1 MVAGTYTNGFETLF
15 SHGSRT
21 VRVDFHLHTKAD
33 KEFNY
38 EDDDNKFCQDYVQR
52 LVEEGISAGV
62 ITNHNKF
69 DFEEFKALRKTARKR
84 GILLLPGVELSVNDG
99 SNGVHTLIVFSNE
112 WLERGVDCISPFIN
126 ATFGGE
132 PPQNFQNQN
141 KRTKYSLVDTINF
154 LEERNDDFFLVFAHV
169 RQRNGLWKELRGGR
183 IQELGEAGS
192 FKRRTL
198 GFQKVNENEGK
209 ETPRKQDVKDWLDG
223 WYPAE
228 VDGSDCKS
236 IDQIGKGPPCY
247 LQLGELSFEA
257 VKYAL
262 ADHSNRVYRG
272 HRTAGHSHIL
282 SATFEGGVLDG
293 KTVNFS
299 PHLNTLIGM
308 RGSGKSSILES
319 VRYALD
325 VPFGVKA
332 WDRDYKED
340 LVGHVLG
347 SGGTITLTIVD
358 AKGQTFSIRR
368 IYGQDPTVYVDGAE
382 QPNVSVQETIVRNP
396 IYFGQKDLS
405 ASGEGF
411 EKDLVEK
418 FIGKNL
424 QGIRAR
430 AKSQRE
436 KVQKTIERLNKL
448 SHTDETRKHL
458 ELKRGDAQLRLKF
471 YEKHGIEDKL
481 QKQVSFDEDE
491 RKCMR
496 LEFITENYSEQI
508 VSLLNKYEGYFEQE
522 LSYDSKHNRGFFNEV
537 FELFKGN
544 IQSVQELKK
553 LHFSV
558 KGLLERLQNKTK
570 ELQASKN
577 SLKEEFAEINR
588 KMAEELQGA
597 GVDKVSSDEYLKLR
611 NTIAETNEQLEDL
624 KREEVQR
631 GSLIDELYSEL
642 ANLERVWQEEYKA
655 IQDELEKVNDKHSSL
670 KISVEYKADREAY
683 LERLKGAC
691 QGSRIRGT
699 TLASIVDKFSDFG
712 EIYTKLDE
720 VKAIVGG
727 SADVFEEYFTEE
739 LSQLL
744 TWQIPHKF
752 TIEYQ
757 GRELRHHSLGQRAS
771 ALIIFILSQKD
782 NDLILIDQPEDDL
795 DSRTIYEDVVKFV
808 RLLKTQV
815 QFIFATHEPN
825 FPVLGDAEQVSSC
838 AYSDDEISVTSGSI
852 DSQELQ
858 REVVNVMEG
867 GSEAF
872 NQRKKIYELWNE

>member
-1 MVAGTYTNGFETLF
+1 MVADADTNGLETLF
-15 SHGSRT
+15 NHGSRT

-38 EDDDNKFCQDYVQR
+38 EGVDNKFCQDYVQR
-52 LVEEGISAGV
+52 LVEEDISVGV

-84 GILLLPGVELSVNDG
+84 GIVLLPGVELSVNDG
-99 SNGVHTLIVFSNE
+99 SNGVHTLVVFSNE

-126 ATFGGE
+126 AAFGGE

-141 KRTKYSLVDTINF
+141 KRTKYNLVDTINF

-169 RQRNGLWKELRGGR
+169 RQKNGLWKELRGGR

-209 ETPRKQDVKDWLDG
+209 ETPKKQDVKDWLQD

-228 VDGSDCKS
+228 VEGSDCKS
-236 IDQIGKGPPCY
+236 VDQIGKGRPCY
-247 LQLGELSFEA
+247 LQLGELSYES

-262 ADHSNRVYRG
+262 SDHSNRVYRD
-272 HRTAGHSHIL
+272 HRKATHSHIL
-282 SATFEGGVLDG
+282 SAAFEGGVLDG
-293 KTVNFS
+293 KKMDFS
-299 PHLNTLIGM
+299 PHLNTVIGM

-325 VPFGVKA
+325 LPFGVEA
-332 WDRDYKED
+332 WDLRYKNE

-347 SGGTITLTIVD
+347 SGGTITLTVMD
-358 AKGQTFSIRR
+358 AKGQTFDIRR
-368 IYGQDPTVYVDGAE
+368 IYGQQPTVYVDDVE
-382 QPNVSVQETIVRNP
+382 QPNVSVQKTILRNP
-396 IYFGQKDLS
+396 IYFGQKDLA

-411 EKDLVEK
+411 EKDLAEK

-424 QGIRAR
+424 QGIRTR
-430 AKSQRE
+430 VESQRE
-436 KVQKTIERLNKL
+436 KVQNAIETLNKF
-448 SHTDETRKHL
+448 SQTDETRRRL
-458 ELKRGDAQLRLKF
+458 ERERGDAQLGLKF

-481 QKQVSFDEDE
+481 QKQVNFDEDE
-491 RKCMR
+491 RKCTR
-496 LEFITENYSEQI
+496 LEAITKDYLEQI
-508 VSLLNKYEGYFEQE
+508 GSLVEKYEGYFEQE
-522 LSYDSKHNRGFFNEV
+522 LSYDSKYNGDFFNEIFKV
-537 FELFKGN
+537 FKEN

-553 LHFSV
+553 LRSDIEGV
-558 KGLLERLQNKTK
+558 SERLQNKTK
-570 ELQASKN
+570 ELQANKN
-577 SLKEEFAEINR
+577 GLKEEFAEINR
-588 KMAEELQGA
+588 KMAEELQGT
-597 GVDKVSSDEYLKLR
+597 GIEKVSSDEYLKLR
-611 NTIAETNEQLEDL
+611 TTIAETDEQLEDL
-624 KREEVQR
+624 KREETQR
-631 GSLIDELYSEL
+631 GSLVNELHSEL
-642 ANLERVWQEEYKA
+642 TVLELLWKEEYEA
-655 IQDELEKVNDKHSSL
+655 IQTELGKVNDKHSSL
-670 KISVEYKADREAY
+670 KISAEYKADREAY
-683 LERLKGAC
+683 LERLIGAC

-699 TLASIVDKFSDFG
+699 TLSLIVDEFSDFG
-712 EIYTKLDE
+712 EIYIKLDE
-720 VKAIVGG
+720 AKAKVGG
-727 SADVFEEYFTEE
+727 SADVFEEYFTEK
-739 LSQLL
+739 LPQLL
-744 TWQIPHKF
+744 AWQVPNKF

-782 NDLILIDQPEDDL
+782 NDLILIDQPEDDV
-795 DSRTIYEDVVKFV
+795 DSRTVYEDVIKFV

-815 QFIFATHEPN
+815 QFIFATLEPN
-825 FPVLGDAEQVSSC
+825 FPVLGDAEQITSC